1 MAPAPTA
8 MRPKPGAATDSS
20 FSRAISPFYNGTDP
34 SSQLGHPALLVQNE
48 IPLQQPSRLLARQ
61 EIGLKSIPGPDRHQR
76 TRIRFH
82 GPSSSSR
89 VEPSELRRG
98 RSSEP
103 AKRDRSADI
112 SDGEEQDNLSS
123 RSSSLPADWNFDTDS
138 EGDGLIPKPPG
149 EVGRPSRGGY
159 TLKKALDWPEKDYLR
174 IKKFIKQAVNKHL
187 DPSIKFSAQPQESI
201 KAVQTLAANK
211 FSVLSNY
218 SGWWP
223 ATDFIRAELHYTCSR
238 ARHDKRDKDAAIGK
252 VMRKSKGKRK

>member
-1 MAPAPTA
+1 

-20 FSRAISPFYNGTDP
+20 FSREIPPFYDYTDT
-34 SSQLGHPALLVQNE
+34 SSQPGHPALLVQNE
-48 IPLQQPSRLLARQ
+48 IPLQQPTRLLARQ

-89 VEPSELRRG
+89 VEPSEPRRG
-98 RSSEP
+98 PSSEP
-103 AKRDRSADI
+103 VDAAEPDRSADI
-112 SDGEEQDNLSS
+112 SDGLSS
-123 RSSSLPADWNFDTDS
+123 RSSSLPADWNLDTYS
-138 EGDGLIPKPPG
+138 ENDGLIPKPPG
-149 EVGRPSRGGY
+149 E
-159 TLKKALDWPEKDYLR
+159 
-174 IKKFIKQAVNKHL
+174 KFIKRAVNEHL

-218 SGWWP
+218 SDWWP

-238 ARHDKRDKDAAIGK
+238 ARIDKRDKDAAIGK
-252 VMRKSKGKRK
+252 AMRKSKGKRKQ